1 MNKTTKI
8 IIWVVVAVVVVAGI
22 WYGVSRKPAPVAEKE
37 PVKIG
42 VIYPLTGAGSY
53 FGKLKKEGAELA
65 VNEINQKGGLLGKKV
80 ELIVEDSKT
89 DVKEGLSAFNKLVEI
104 EKTPIIISSLSSVC
118 MAIKPNLKEKNVILF
133 ANVGHPEITKDNENK
148 NIFRNFPTAGAE
160 TKKMASFI
168 FNKNI
173 SKIAIVSLNDDWGRS
188 LSETLKIHL
197 NNKVDIVS
205 EEFFDSATTDFR
217 SILAKVLSKRPEAI
231 YFAGY
236 GGNSRAIFAKQLK
249 EFRFDGYFLGP
260 IGVDDTFLKVSW
272 DVAEGHIFTDI
283 YFDLNRTTTRLF
295 FEH

>member
-173 SKIAIVSLNDDWGRS
+173 SKIAIVSLNDDWGEVSIKNIKNS
-188 LSETLKIHL
+188 LK
-197 NNKVDIVS
+197 
-205 EEFFDSATTDFR
+205 
-217 SILAKVLSKRPEAI
+217 
-231 YFAGY
+231 
-236 GGNSRAIFAKQLK
+236 
-249 EFRFDGYFLGP
+249 
-260 IGVDDTFLKVSW
+260 
-272 DVAEGHIFTDI
+272 
-283 YFDLNRTTTRLF
+283 
-295 FEH
+295 